1 MMGGGRRIHWNGQ
14 DVAHHTGVS
23 CFAEYAVVDRGSVVV
38 IDKELPL
45 HEAALFGCAVMT
57 GVGAVIN
64 TARIL
69 PGDSVAV
76 IGLCGVGLNGLLGAR
91 LAGAEEIIAV
101 HLIDANLR
109 QIGIAELMETRC
121 QSVFV

>member
-45 HEAALFGCAVMT
+45 HEAALFGCDVMT
-57 GVGAVIN
+57 GLGAVIN
-64 TARIL
+64 TPRIL
-69 PGDSVAV
+69 TGERVAV
-76 IGLCGVGLNGLLGAR
+76 VDLCGFGLTVLPGPRSSELRVG
-91 LAGAEEIIAV
+91 AG
-101 HLIDANLR
+101 
-109 QIGIAELMETRC
+109 
-121 QSVFV
+121 